1 MIVRIEEGEKKIMDI
16 KRSRG
21 IEREIQMCNQIK
33 KKCISNV
40 KI

>member
-1 MIVRIEEGEKKIMDI
+1 MDI

-33 KKCISNV
+33 KKNV
-40 KI
+40 FQMSKFN